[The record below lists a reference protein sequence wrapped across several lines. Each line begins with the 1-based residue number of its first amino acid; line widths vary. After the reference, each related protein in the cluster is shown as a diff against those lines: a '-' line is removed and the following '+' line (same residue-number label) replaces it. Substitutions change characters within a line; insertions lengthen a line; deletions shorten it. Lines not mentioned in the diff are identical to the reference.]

1 MVFYPLYLGVIYG
14 DRSWR
19 GDATPSEVLSVRM
32 SFFTAMRTQ
41 FGSEREEAARSFR
54 IVHFIKYYGCDD
66 VTDIET
72 DTRKINRG
80 KHQV

>member
-1 MVFYPLYLGVIYG
+1 MYICLGVICG

-19 GDATPSEVLSVRM
+19 GDEATTDVLSVGM
-32 SFFTAMRTQ
+32 SFFTAMRTE
-41 FGSEREEAARSFR
+41 FGSGREEADRSFR
-54 IVHFIKYYGCDD
+54 NVYFDKYYGCDD
-66 VTDIET
+66 VKEIVT